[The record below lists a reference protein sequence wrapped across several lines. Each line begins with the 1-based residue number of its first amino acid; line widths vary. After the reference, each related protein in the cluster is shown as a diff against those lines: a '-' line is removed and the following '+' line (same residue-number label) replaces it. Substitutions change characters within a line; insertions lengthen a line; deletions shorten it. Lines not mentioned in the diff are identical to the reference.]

1 MIHIF
6 LIFANFVT
14 CQKNLDIQYVV
25 HMDHTFTT
33 TPHTVTLAST
43 CRQVD
48 IPLVYIFSEQYCS
61 DLNIEKCHLQSRI
74 NAKKWLLSNSCMN
87 VSINENY
94 ITLQTFI
101 VTMHSNLLNFKALVC
116 VAPKNNLSKAQ
127 FFFFQRL
134 STPCTCSLNNNT
146 GHIVRTLITGHIVR
160 TLISCVVVNSKDI
173 IYSNP
178 ALNCS
183 EN

>member
-1 MIHIF
+1 
-6 LIFANFVT
+6 
-14 CQKNLDIQYVV
+14 
-25 HMDHTFTT
+25 
-33 TPHTVTLAST
+33 
-43 CRQVD
+43 
-48 IPLVYIFSEQYCS
+48 
-61 DLNIEKCHLQSRI
+61 
-74 NAKKWLLSNSCMN
+74 MN

-134 STPCTCSLNNNT
+134 SKPCTCSLNNNT
-146 GHIVRTLITGHIVR
+146 GHFVRTLITGHIVR
-160 TLISCVVVNSKDI
+160 TLISCVVVNSKGV

>member
-1 MIHIF
+1 MWYIWITHLLLPHIQ
-6 LIFANFVT
+6 L
-14 CQKNLDIQYVV
+14 LY
-25 HMDHTFTT
+25 
-33 TPHTVTLAST
+33 PST

-61 DLNIEKCHLQSRI
+61 DLNNEIMKKCHLQSRI

-134 STPCTCSLNNNT
+134 SKPCTCSLNNNT
-146 GHIVRTLITGHIVR
+146 GHFVRTLITGHIVR
-160 TLISCVVVNSKDI
+160 TLISCVVVNSKGV